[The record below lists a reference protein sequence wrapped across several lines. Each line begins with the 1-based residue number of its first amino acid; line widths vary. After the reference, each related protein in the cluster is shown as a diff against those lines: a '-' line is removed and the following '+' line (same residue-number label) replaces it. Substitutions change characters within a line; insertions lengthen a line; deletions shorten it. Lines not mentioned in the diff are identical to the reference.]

1 MAANAEN
8 KVTTKG
14 ASIGINYYPN
24 SDISLSGN
32 YSWNSL
38 NEKGTNDPIIPA
50 YNTQNINLI
59 LVVLSKTFI

>member
-1 MAANAEN
+1 MAANAQN

-50 YNTQNINLI
+50 
-59 LVVLSKTFI
+59 